1 MMLFS
6 LDLKDALAIISVIFL
21 CSWGLAT
28 LLFGRISLKYLDSA
42 LAKQG
47 IAPPLWDVIGIR
59 LNLYSFALISSWFAR
74 SPLIPGDAIRQ
85 IARPKDGYLA
95 LFYNI
100 SAWFFFIS
108 ALCFYFVPDA

>member
-1 MMLFS
+1 MLS
-6 LDLKDALAIISVIFL
+6 LDLKDALALLTAVFL

-47 IAPPLWDVIGIR
+47 IAPLFWDGIGIR
-59 LNLYSFALISSWFAR
+59 LNLYSFALISNWFAR
-74 SPLIPGDAIRQ
+74 SPLIPGVAIRL
-85 IARPKDGYLA
+85 IARPKDGCFA

-100 SAWFFFIS
+100 SAWLFFIS
-108 ALCFYFVPDA
+108 ALSFYFVSDA